1 MSKVS
6 FYHLVITLFAMSLVG
21 CATLP
26 DAQQRTLNVENLAIG
41 QGWSRSDIP
50 AGIFTISAF
59 SSHRLSLA
67 KSLHVYIEG
76 DGLAWINR
84 ETPSRNPTPLNPL
97 ALQLAM
103 ADPSSSI
110 YLGRPCQYAV
120 TAACDDNRWW
130 MGARLSPEIIQSM
143 GLALDAV
150 KLKYGATDFTLIGY
164 SGGGA
169 VAAILAAERTDVS
182 RLITVAGN
190 LDIQI
195 WTNYH
200 HALPLQDS
208 LNPADYIDGLVNLP
222 QTHFVGGKDKIVP
235 IEVATAFAARFPAEQ
250 KPRIITIEGYGHQ
263 CCWTEKWPTLIEQ
276 AMDRP

>member
-1 MSKVS
+1 MA
-6 FYHLVITLFAMSLVG
+6 LLTTSLTG

-26 DAQQRTLNVENLAIG
+26 DAQQRTLSVENLASG
-41 QGWSRSDIP
+41 QGWSRSDVP

-59 SSHRLSLA
+59 SPYRLSLA

-76 DGLAWINR
+76 DGLAWVSR
-84 ETPSRNPTPLNPL
+84 ETPSLNPTPLNPV

-103 ADPSSSI
+103 IDPSSSV

-130 MGARLSPEIIQSM
+130 MGARLSPEVIQSM
-143 GLALDAV
+143 GVALDAV
-150 KLKYGATDFTLIGY
+150 KSKYGATDLILIGY

-169 VAAILAAERTDVS
+169 VAAILAARRSDVS
-182 RLITVAGN
+182 QLITVAGN
-190 LDIQI
+190 LDIQT
-195 WTNYH
+195 WTDYH
-200 HALPLQDS
+200 HVLPLQDS

-235 IEVATAFAARFPAEQ
+235 IEVATAFAAKFPTGQ
-250 KPRIITIEGYGHQ
+250 KPRIVTIDDYGHH

-276 AMDRP
+276 AISDK